1 MKELWSQDN
10 LVYFFLAA
18 LVIFATVQTYV
29 LMRIRDLMHAMSM
42 NFDSMAYYFRK
53 SNAPAKSANPVKSN
67 ANTLRTCQFCKH
79 RLAYIN
85 TSKGEN
91 EEEDF
96 YHVCGLRNVNVSTG
110 DSCENF
116 EYDNSGNI

>member
-10 LVYFFLAA
+10 LVYFFLTA
-18 LVIFATVQTYV
+18 LVVFATVQTYV

-53 SNAPAKSANPVKSN
+53 SNTPPRSANPVKSN

-85 TSKGEN
+85 TAKSQN
-91 EEEDF
+91 TPEDF
-96 YHVCGLRNVNVSTG
+96 YHKCGLRNITISLN
-110 DSCENF
+110 DSCPFF
-116 EYDNSGNI
+116 EEDKEIF